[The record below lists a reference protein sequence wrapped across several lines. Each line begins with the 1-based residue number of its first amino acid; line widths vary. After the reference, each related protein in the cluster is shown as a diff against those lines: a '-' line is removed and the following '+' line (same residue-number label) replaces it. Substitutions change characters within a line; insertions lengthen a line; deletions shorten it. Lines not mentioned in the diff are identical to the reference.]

1 MAAIYTTQQMIG
13 AYLKGEIPQ
22 ALQISFKND
31 AGAILDLSGFTAQ
44 FEIIRIDDGVDPGN
58 LGQGVSSVP
67 TPSSGITQ
75 YVWHENDLLTVGMY
89 RGIMWV
95 GDGTNRY
102 GSEFFEW
109 FIRDSL
115 TTVPSI

>member
-1 MAAIYTTQQMIG
+1 MTAIYITQQIIG

-22 ALQISFKND
+22 AVQVTFKDD
-31 AGAILDLSGFTAQ
+31 AGTVLDLSGFTAQ
-44 FEIIRIDDGVDPGN
+44 FEIIRIDGGTDPGN
-58 LGQGVSSVP
+58 LGQGTPSIP
-67 TPSSGITQ
+67 TPLSGLTQ
-75 YVWHENDLLTVGMY
+75 YVWHANDLLTVGMY

-109 FIRDSL
+109 FVRDSL